1 MILAKGFVS
10 IVATVVTICTKH
22 VLIIGTEH
30 VLIMGTKYIVTIGIK
45 HLIPLNRHWKRLN
58 NICML

>member
-1 MILAKGFVS
+1 MIMAKGFVS

-22 VLIIGTEH
+22 VLINPTEN

-58 NICML
+58 NICMW

>member
-1 MILAKGFVS
+1 MMMAKGFVS

-30 VLIMGTKYIVTIGIK
+30 VLILGTKYIVAIGIK
-45 HLIPLNRHWKRLN
+45 HSIPLNSLWLRLN
-58 NICML
+58 TISML